1 MKVALISLGCAKN
14 LVNTEQMMALCRDAG
29 YTLLEAPAGAD
40 AVGMSTVPEVL
51 TAAHAGMDIF
61 GLSFCVNMAA
71 GRAGGIKHLDFTKTS
86 IENFTV
92 LVSGMIAA
100 L

>member
-1 MKVALISLGCAKN
+1 
-14 LVNTEQMMALCRDAG
+14 
-29 YTLLEAPAGAD
+29 
-40 AVGMSTVPEVL
+40 
-51 TAAHAGMDIF
+51 MDIF

-71 GRAGGIKHLDFTKTS
+71 GLAGGIKHLDFTKTS